1 MPVVVLLVVVVV
13 VVAVVVAVVIVVPY
27 QPSGALNFT
36 KFLRAVGL

>member
-1 MPVVVLLVVVVV
+1 MPVVVLLVVV